1 MRSIDVGKRLVLL
14 LLAMLALAACASGQ
28 KTSELDKVQYAYSA
42 AIRWGDFEGA
52 WQLVDPE
59 YRQAH
64 PLSALELE
72 RYKQIQV
79 AGYRDVA
86 VQTLPDGDVVREIQI
101 DLVNRH
107 TLTERS
113 TRYTE
118 RWHFEPEAKTW
129 WLVGGL
135 PDDRREAPCGGAAPR
150 ARGRWTP
157 HCFRLRPSS
166 ATRGCKPCV
175 RARLSRAGT
184 PSPARA

>member
-1 MRSIDVGKRLVLL
+1 MRKPMGTLRGWWM
-14 LLAMLALAACASGQ
+14 LLACTCVVALAGCATAGAQ
-28 KTSELDKVQYAYSA
+28 KGALDNLQYAYSA

-52 WQLVDPE
+52 WMLVDPE
-59 YRQAH
+59 YRKAH
-64 PLSALELE
+64 PMSDLELE

-118 RWHFEPEAKTW
+118 HWHYDAESKTW

-135 PDDRREAPCGGAAPR
+135 PDFWQDG
-150 ARGRWTP
+150 
-157 HCFRLRPSS
+157 
-166 ATRGCKPCV
+166 
-175 RARLSRAGT
+175 
-184 PSPARA
+184 